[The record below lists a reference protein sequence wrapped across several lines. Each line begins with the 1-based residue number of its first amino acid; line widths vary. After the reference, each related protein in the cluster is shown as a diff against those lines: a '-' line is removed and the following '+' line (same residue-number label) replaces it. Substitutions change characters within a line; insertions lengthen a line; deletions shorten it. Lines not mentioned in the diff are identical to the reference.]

1 MLKEKQNS
9 VPIKFNMAVVN
20 LHGKK
25 AANMDSKEN
34 LGTTG
39 NIVSHEA
46 LDESSFVG
54 NILREILYSPMNL
67 ALLAVIVFLLYKI
80 VRDRTEVPS
89 SSVQKPTVPE
99 LPKIRR
105 DLTVK
110 ELRQFD
116 GNQLDGRVL
125 VAVNGNVYDVSK
137 GKRFYGP
144 GGPYATF
151 AGRDASRNLATFS
164 VVSND
169 KDDFDDLSD
178 LSAVEM
184 DSVREWEMQF
194 KEKYE
199 LVGKLLRKGEEPAN
213 YEDDDDDENIVSSEE
228 TVAQSVN
235 VLNVLRK
242 RQSDNVA
249 SETEIDAKN
258 TIAVDHHNI
267 KEHQNARSNISFAT
281 PSTENSPLG
290 ELPLTD
296 C

>member
-1 MLKEKQNS
+1 MKMKGFLS
-9 VPIKFNMAVVN
+9 VVVLVN
-20 LHGKK
+20 LLRKE
-25 AANMDSKEN
+25 AVNMDSTQN

-39 NIVSHEA
+39 NIISHEA

-67 ALLAVIVFLLYKI
+67 ALLTVIVFLVYKI

-89 SSVQKPTVPE
+89 SSAQKQTLPE

-105 DLTVK
+105 DFTVK
-110 ELRQFD
+110 ELRQYD

-199 LVGKLLRKGEEPAN
+199 LVGKLLRTGEEPTN
-213 YEDDDDDENIVSSEE
+213 YEDDEDDENIINNDGTV
-228 TVAQSVN
+228 VAQSVN
-235 VLNVLRK
+235 VLSEQKDVLRD
-242 RQSDNVA
+242 RQSKNVT
-249 SETEIDAKN
+249 SETEIYAKK
-258 TIAVDHHNI
+258 ISAVDDHNF
-267 KEHQNARSNISFAT
+267 KEDQIAGSNISLST
-281 PSTENSPLG
+281 PSTENSSLG
-290 ELPLTD
+290 ELPITD
-296 C
+296 F

>member
-1 MLKEKQNS
+1 MESTQ
-9 VPIKFNMAVVN
+9 
-20 LHGKK
+20 
-25 AANMDSKEN
+25 N
-34 LGTTG
+34 LGATG

-46 LDESSFVG
+46 LDETSFVG
-54 NILREILYSPMNL
+54 NIIREILYSPMNL
-67 ALLAVIVFLLYKI
+67 ALLAVIVFLVYKI

-89 SSVQKPTVPE
+89 SSVQKPAEPE
-99 LPKIRR
+99 LPKMRR
-105 DLTVK
+105 DFTVK
-110 ELRQFD
+110 ELRQYD

-144 GGPYATF
+144 GGPYSTF

-169 KDDFDDLSD
+169 KDEFDDLSD

-199 LVGKLLRKGEEPAN
+199 LVGKLLRTGEEPAN
-213 YEDDDDDENIVSSEE
+213 YEDDDDDENTVNSEENVVAPPANVLSEQSDGLVKRKTDNVSSE
-228 TVAQSVN
+228 
-235 VLNVLRK
+235 
-242 RQSDNVA
+242 
-249 SETEIDAKN
+249 TEKDVKKN
-258 TIAVDHHNI
+258 IAD
-267 KEHQNARSNISFAT
+267 SNILLAK
-281 PSTENSPLG
+281 PSTESGPKG
-290 ELPLTD
+290 ELPSKD